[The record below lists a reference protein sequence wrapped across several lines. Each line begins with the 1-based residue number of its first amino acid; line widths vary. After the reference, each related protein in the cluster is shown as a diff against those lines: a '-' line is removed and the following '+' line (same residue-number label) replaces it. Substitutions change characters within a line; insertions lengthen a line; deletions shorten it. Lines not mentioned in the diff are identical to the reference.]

1 MCYIIL
7 VPYCIALHHILL
19 HHTIKY
25 IDYID
30 HNISCHI
37 ILCYY
42 NAIMLYYIISYYSI
56 SLHYLYIYILYYT
69 ISLCNYVYSWTNW
82 TNDKLWCPLKFLS
95 KPRVVFV
102 RLVEQT
108 HRGVL
113 GPHAAP
119 SCQSRRGKPLAL
131 GGLQVAPVPP
141 SWTSTCR
148 VNKNGQLTHHPN
160 AWIAP
165 THLLV
170 TWLYSWHLPMRSQ
183 QLGSSF
189 AGGSLQSTA
198 KVCEFK
204 WQNLSEHK
212 HHDKYRQFSTST

>member
-1 MCYIIL
+1 MYTLGQIGQMTNSDVHWNSSPSHELSSFDLSNRLIEAFWDRMQPHHVSPEEGSPWRSVDCR
-7 VPYCIALHHILL
+7 LHQ
-19 HHTIKY
+19 
-25 IDYID
+25 
-30 HNISCHI
+30 
-37 ILCYY
+37 
-42 NAIMLYYIISYYSI
+42 
-56 SLHYLYIYILYYT
+56 
-69 ISLCNYVYSWTNW
+69 
-82 TNDKLWCPLKFLS
+82 F
-95 KPRVVFV
+95 
-102 RLVEQT
+102 
-108 HRGVL
+108 
-113 GPHAAP
+113 
-119 SCQSRRGKPLAL
+119 
-131 GGLQVAPVPP
+131 PP

-212 HHDKYRQFSTST
+212 HHHKYRQFSTST